1 MYAQAFQENFEA
13 NYESSEMAELT
24 VTQMWYEYSI
34 PNDSVNMLYI
44 LRDAKG
50 NELKREVR
58 PRKVYAWQVK

>member
-1 MYAQAFQENFEA
+1 MYAFEA
-13 NYESSEMAELT
+13 NQASQENYEGSEMAELT

>member
-13 NYESSEMAELT
+13 NYEGREMAELA

-34 PNDSVNMLYI
+34 PNDNVNYLYI
-44 LRDAKG
+44 LKDAKG

-58 PRKVYAWQVK
+58 PRKVYAWQVR

>member
-13 NYESSEMAELT
+13 NYEGSEMAELT

>member
-13 NYESSEMAELT
+13 NYEGSEMAELT

-50 NELKREVR
+50 ND
-58 PRKVYAWQVK
+58 